1 MGKLTTYRDKR
12 ANLRAHASALKASAK
27 TEAKLAAKE
36 ARQKAREA
44 HRVDLAEAKERA
56 KLARKTA
63 DRKAR
68 REEKRLK
75 KQDAIAQKASRRDR
89 KAEAALAKNERATLK
104 REAKLV
110 AKDRKL
116 AEKIDKAGRKHEYQL
131 AQMELQKVEAG
142 KFGKKD
148 VERWLNV
155 AKVATPVVLPLVYKV
170 VSNAQ
175 GPSDA
180 PAGVGAVD
188 LRAHGIHATGP
199 GAALGARIVRLEQTL
214 DELQATR
221 GGERQVTDFIT
232 ATRTRL
238 TDLRAAVETAE
249 TTPTAKR
256 REVHSAI
263 SGELDRV
270 NKDILARLGVRA

>member
-56 KLARKTA
+56 KLARKNA
-63 DRKAR
+63 DRKDR
-68 REEKRLK
+68 REQKRLK
-75 KQDAIAQKASRRDR
+75 KQDAIAQKTARRDR

-116 AEKIDKAGRKHEYQL
+116 ADKIDKAGRKHEYQL
-131 AQMELQKVEAG
+131 AQMELQKIEAG
-142 KFGKKD
+142 KFGQKD
-148 VERWLNV
+148 IKRWLDV
-155 AKVATPVVLPLVYKV
+155 AKVATPVLLPLLYKV

-175 GPSDA
+175 GPSDK

-188 LRAHGIHATGP
+188 LKAHGITATGP

-214 DELQATR
+214 DELQASR
-221 GGERQVTDFIT
+221 GGEQDVADFL
-232 ATRTRL
+232 ASTRTRL
-238 TDLRAAVETAE
+238 TDLKAAVEAAE
-249 TTPTAKR
+249 TTPTAQR

-270 NKDILARLGVRA
+270 NKDILARLGVRP

>member
-12 ANLRAHASALKASAK
+12 ANLRAHAAALKSTAMA
-27 TEAKLAAKE
+27 EAKLAAKE
-36 ARQKAREA
+36 TRHKAREA
-44 HRVDLAEAKERA
+44 HRVELAEAKERA
-56 KLARKTA
+56 KLARKSA
-63 DRKAR
+63 DRKAK
-68 REEKRLK
+68 REEKKAR
-75 KQDAIAQKASRRDR
+75 KQDALAAKVSRRDR
-89 KAEAALAKNERATLK
+89 KAEAALARNERSTLK

-116 AEKIDKAGRKHEYQL
+116 ADKIDKAGRKHEYEL
-131 AQMELQKVEAG
+131 ARMELQKIEAG
-142 KFGKKD
+142 KFGQKD
-148 VERWLNV
+148 VKRWLDV
-155 AKVATPVVLPLVYKV
+155 AKVATPVVLPLVYKL

-175 GPSDA
+175 GPSDK

-188 LRAHGIHATGP
+188 LRAHGITATGP

-214 DELQATR
+214 DQLDTGR
-221 GGERQVTDFIT
+221 GEERQVKDFIA

-238 TDLRAAVETAE
+238 TDLRTAVETAE
-249 TTPTAKR
+249 NTPTAQR

-270 NKDILARLGVRA
+270 NKDILARLGVKA